1 MPTTGPTG
9 CVRVRRFLPLPRFDC
24 APRATVLSAVVRE
37 SPDNMTRFFL
47 PLLVVAVLSA
57 SCSTDPSASDGTASD
72 TTLQALQA
80 LRNEKSDWLD
90 RRQELETTLAEH
102 EKQVQAT
109 TRLIHKILDDLSAL
123 ADRKDLVRSVGVN
136 PPAQLAADF
145 PETEQAVRAAET
157 SFTRHLSLI
166 ESNLADSQEQIDRVR
181 NGERIEPETV
191 AQLTATISELRTQV
205 EQQDS
210 TQAVLETTTDSLQQ
224 SLAVRNRLLH
234 QIQRKT
240 DSLQQQLRAERR
252 AFIAIGTADALE
264 QRGIIDQRFLRS
276 PELEPLRAE
285 RFDTLSVTATRI
297 PLPEAADEV
306 QILSLHRNAPELYTI
321 ERGGLLIRDPAAFW
335 DRSKFLI
342 VEIGP

>member
-1 MPTTGPTG
+1 M
-9 CVRVRRFLPLPRFDC
+9 
-24 APRATVLSAVVRE
+24 LSAVVRE
-37 SPDNMTRFFL
+37 SPDNMTRFLL
-47 PLLVVAVLSA
+47 PLLVIAVLSA
-57 SCSTDPSASDGTASD
+57 SCSDPSASDGTVSD
-72 TTLQALQA
+72 TTRQALQA
-80 LRNEKSDWLD
+80 LRKEKSDWHD
-90 RRQELETTLAEH
+90 RRQELETMLAEH

-145 PETEQAVRAAET
+145 PETEQAVRAVET

-166 ESNLADSQEQIDRVR
+166 ESNLADSQEQVDRIR

-191 AQLTATISELRTQV
+191 AQLTATISELRAQV

-210 TQAVLETTTDSLQQ
+210 TQAVFKTTTDSLQQ
-224 SLAVRNRLLH
+224 SLAVRNRLLQ

-240 DSLQQQLRAERR
+240 DSLQQQLQAERR

-297 PLPEAADEV
+297 PLPEAADEGQV
-306 QILSLHRNAPELYTI
+306 LSLHRNAPELYTI
-321 ERGGLLIRDPAAFW
+321 ERGSLLIRDPAAFW
-335 DRSKFLI
+335 ARSKFLI
-342 VEIGP
+342 VEIVP